1 MNKKGDPLVEM
12 YLINTFAKI
21 FEESGW
27 SDDAIN
33 AWGEAQVKEYNRVPT
48 EEETNVI
55 PKMPSEKAKGE
66 SMDTPWWAEKIRLLR
81 QGLGLTQAAVGAK
94 VGISRDYLSRLENG
108 RHIPRIDTLEKIFSA
123 LGHNMA
129 AAAPKTS
136 AKAIAWLKRNRWI
149 QEGTQKTWFALSIH
163 EGLVERGVD
172 PESDEYYQEL
182 DRRLEAFDE
191 T

>member
-1 MNKKGDPLVEM
+1 MTKMTKKGDPLVEM

-33 AWGEAQVKEYNRVPT
+33 AWGEAQVKEYNIISVPKT
-48 EEETNVI
+48 
-55 PKMPSEKAKGE
+55 PSKKAKGE

-149 QEGTQKTWFALSIH
+149 QEGTQKSWFALSIH
-163 EGLVERGVD
+163 EGLVARGVD